1 MTSAQESES
10 NHDRRRDDAGCD
22 HLYRLAGLG
31 APADGEISDHLP
43 PGLSRLLLRL
53 GDAAVPVSDLR
64 RATGRFPDSRRLTT
78 LIRKLTKG
86 NERFAELWASGAVG
100 AHREDRKIVEHP
112 ATGPIVVDCDV
123 IIDGDAERKIVA
135 LTATPDSEDE
145 TKFRLAILSGV
156 TAPRRA

>member
-1 MTSAQESES
+1 M
-10 NHDRRRDDAGCD
+10 
-22 HLYRLAGLG
+22 
-31 APADGEISDHLP
+31 
-43 PGLSRLLLRL
+43 
-53 GDAAVPVSDLR
+53 PVSDLR